1 MIFISTIINAI
12 PPGTRDLVEFSFFLA
27 VGVTAGS
34 LGLLSWIQFKFYQ
47 CFWWSYQERLWW
59 QHSSLWWW
67 IQWKHRSMGLVT
79 NTSMI
84 LGEVVLA
91 FAVFLFMMYNMRD

>member
-34 LGLLSWIQFKFYQ
+34 LGLLS
-47 CFWWSYQERLWW
+47 
-59 QHSSLWWW
+59 
-67 IQWKHRSMGLVT
+67 
-79 NTSMI
+79 
-84 LGEVVLA
+84 
-91 FAVFLFMMYNMRD
+91 